1 MKRTPIPR
9 PRADAPA
16 LRTVRLQGRS
26 PVAERT
32 MEFRFEKPA
41 DMTFKAGH
49 SMEVTLLS
57 PPETDES
64 GNTRT
69 FSIASAPD
77 DEELAVVTRM
87 RGSAFKRC
95 LEKMPLGTDIQ
106 IEGPYGDFLL
116 HHKIDRPA
124 VFLAGGIGITPF
136 HSMVRQNA
144 LRRGLRRILL
154 FYSNRR
160 PEDAPFLAEFRDI
173 ARSNPNFTFVPTMSQ
188 MDRSRLPWDG
198 DVGRIEADLLQKY
211 LGEGASPVYY
221 IAGPPK
227 MVADLREMLVS
238 SGVNEDDIRAEE
250 FTGY

>member
-1 MKRTPIPR
+1 
-9 PRADAPA
+9 
-16 LRTVRLQGRS
+16 
-26 PVAERT
+26 
-32 MEFRFEKPA
+32 MEFRFDKPA

-49 SMEVTLLS
+49 TMEVTLLH

-69 FSIASAPD
+69 FSISAAPD
-77 DEELAVVTRM
+77 DDDLAITTRM
-87 RGSAFKRC
+87 RDSAFKRS
-95 LEKMPLGTDIQ
+95 LEKMPLGSEIQ

-116 HHKIDRPA
+116 HHNLDRPA
-124 VFLAGGIGITPF
+124 VLLAGGIGVTPF

-173 ARSNPNFTFVPTMSQ
+173 ARGNSNFTFVPTMSQ
-188 MDRSRLPWDG
+188 LDRSRLTWNG
-198 DVGRIEADLLQKY
+198 DVGRIEMDLIRRH

-221 IAGPPK
+221 VAGPPK
-227 MVADLREMLVS
+227 MVADLREMLLVAGTS
-238 SGVNEDDIRAEE
+238 EDDIRTEE
-250 FTGY
+250 FSGY

>member
-9 PRADAPA
+9 PRADLPA
-16 LRTVRLQGRS
+16 LRTVTLKGRS

-32 MEFRFEKPA
+32 MEFRFDKPA
-41 DMTFKAGH
+41 EMTFKAGH

-57 PPETDES
+57 PPEQDES
-64 GNTRT
+64 GITRT
-69 FSIASAPD
+69 FTISSAPD
-77 DEELAVVTRM
+77 DDDLAITTRL
-87 RGSAFKRC
+87 RDSAFKRS
-95 LEKMPLGTDIQ
+95 LVNMPLGGEIQ

-116 HHKIDRPA
+116 HHNLDRPA

-144 LRRGLRRILL
+144 LKRGLRRILL

-198 DVGRIEADLLQKY
+198 DHGRIEIDLILKH
-211 LGEGASPVYY
+211 LEVGA
-221 IAGPPK
+221 
-227 MVADLREMLVS
+227 
-238 SGVNEDDIRAEE
+238 
-250 FTGY
+250 

>member
-16 LRTVRLQGRS
+16 LRTVTLKGRS

-32 MEFRFEKPA
+32 MEFRFDKPA
-41 DMTFKAGH
+41 DMTYKAGH
-49 SMEVTLLS
+49 TMEVTLLS
-57 PPETDES
+57 PPETDEE

-69 FSIASAPD
+69 YSIASAPD
-77 DEELAVVTRM
+77 DDDLAIVTRL
-87 RGSAFKRC
+87 RDTAFKRS
-95 LEKMPLGTDIQ
+95 LQKIPLGTEIQ

-116 HHKIDRPA
+116 HHNLDRPA
-124 VFLAGGIGITPF
+124 VLLAGGIGVTPF
-136 HSMVRQNA
+136 HSMVRQDA
-144 LRRGLRRILL
+144 LRRSLRRILL

-160 PEDAPFLAEFRDI
+160 PEDTPFLAEFRDI

-188 MDRSRLPWDG
+188 MERSHLPWDG
-198 DVGRIEADLLQKY
+198 EVGRIEVDLIRKH
-211 LGEGASPVYY
+211 LGEGPPPMYY

-227 MVADLREMLVS
+227 MVADLAGMLIDA
-238 SGVNEDDIRAEE
+238 GTNEDDIRTEE

>member
-9 PRADAPA
+9 PRADVPG
-16 LRTVRLQGRS
+16 LRTVTLKGRS

-32 MEFRFEKPA
+32 MEFRFDKPA

-49 SMEVTLLS
+49 TMEVTLLH
-57 PPETDES
+57 PPES

-69 FSIASAPD
+69 FSISAAPD
-77 DEELAVVTRM
+77 DDDLAITTRM
-87 RGSAFKRC
+87 RDSAFKRS
-95 LEKMPLGTDIQ
+95 LEKMPLGSEIQ

-116 HHKIDRPA
+116 HHNLDRPA
-124 VFLAGGIGITPF
+124 VLLAGGIGVTPF

-173 ARSNPNFTFVPTMSQ
+173 ARGNSNFTFVPTMSQ
-188 MDRSRLPWDG
+188 LDRSRLTWNG
-198 DVGRIEADLLQKY
+198 DVGRIEMDLIRRH

-221 IAGPPK
+221 VAGPPK
-227 MVADLREMLVS
+227 MVADLREMLLVAGTS
-238 SGVNEDDIRAEE
+238 EDDIRTEE
-250 FTGY
+250 FSGY